1 MSEKDQNMQDSTV
14 RVRWF
19 MFDVPTLLAII
30 SMIVAGVA
38 GYYNLRNDLTAVA
51 AEAARATTINALQE
65 DRLKSVPLMD
75 QQVTLLKDQVAEAM
89 RRLDRFS
96 EQVSSGLEL
105 MRKDIN
111 QLTIKQEITADKID
125 RVLTQQPRQ
134 QMR

>member
-1 MSEKDQNMQDSTV
+1 MQDSTV